1 MYFKLHV
8 DSPYLTNDR
17 ERQSA
22 LAEYTGQDTKQV
34 GGGFADFATN
44 LTFPFKL
51 PRTKVTTHWLRAS
64 RLTHKAVLSVCS
76 IVLSASTKPQREHG
90 RGLQGMSLCL

>member
-22 LAEYTGQDTKQV
+22 LAEYTGQDTRQV

-44 LTFPFKL
+44 LTF
-51 PRTKVTTHWLRAS
+51 
-64 RLTHKAVLSVCS
+64 
-76 IVLSASTKPQREHG
+76 
-90 RGLQGMSLCL
+90 SL